1 MFTNRRITLILMTA
15 WLAAAV
21 GCHGK
26 KHPAPPP
33 PPPTTGPTS
42 TASNGTDNTGG
53 GALGGKPT
61 IAQFSAEPT
70 TIQRGQASTLRWE
83 VSGNAT
89 SVTIDQ
95 TIGTVQN
102 SGVRRVFPSDSTTYT
117 LTATGPGGATTSQA
131 TVSVIAPIA
140 PPPPPPDNTG
150 MGAGGTL
157 PSMLSSLQDVYFD
170 YDKSD
175 VGGEAQSVLAQ
186 NASVL
191 KGIFSSFPNAN
202 ITIEGHCDERGSA
215 EYNLGLGDRR
225 ASSVKDYLVQLGLPA
240 DKLNTISY
248 GKERPQCTD
257 QNEACW
263 QKNRRAHFASGQ

>member
-1 MFTNRRITLILMTA
+1 MTA
-15 WLAAAV
+15 LLAVAA
-21 GCHGK
+21 GCH
-26 KHPAPPP
+26 KHTPVPAPPP
-33 PPPTTGPTS
+33 LNPGPTS
-42 TASNGTDNTGG
+42 TTSGGTDNTSGSG
-53 GALGGKPT
+53 TLGGKPT

-131 TVSVIAPIA
+131 TVSVIAPVA
-140 PPPPPPDNTG
+140 PPPPPPENPG
-150 MGAGGTL
+150 MGDNGGSL
-157 PSMLSSLQDVYFD
+157 GSRVSSLQDVYFD

-186 NASVL
+186 NAAVL
-191 KGIFSSFPNAN
+191 KGIFASFPNAN